1 MSTNVDNSGTGVLP
15 FNTSLT
21 GMIDYRITA
30 GLQPRFALE
39 VTGTILKAGASVSVS
54 ATIKPYVGLRAKA
67 SSLGYKALGSGMGGA
82 LISADSCKSNHSLEV
97 WNACVCMHVYLRMPA

>member
-1 MSTNVDNSGTGVLP
+1 MSTNVDNSGTERLP

-21 GMIDYRITA
+21 GKIEYRVIA
-30 GLQPRFALE
+30 ALQPKLSLQ
-39 VTGTILKAGASVSVS
+39 VTGTVLGAGASVSVS

-82 LISADSCKSNHSLEV
+82 LISADRCKSNHSLEV